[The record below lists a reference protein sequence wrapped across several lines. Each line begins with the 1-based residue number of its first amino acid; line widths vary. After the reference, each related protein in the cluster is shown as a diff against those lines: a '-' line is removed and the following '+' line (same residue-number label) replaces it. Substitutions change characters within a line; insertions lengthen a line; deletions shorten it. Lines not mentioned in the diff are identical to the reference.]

1 MSGTGDS
8 DFSPGGIVPQSVQAL
23 DISPNIT
30 ISPDDPAYQAP
41 SIMGGLDFSGNDL
54 PVRGGQN
61 DSSGGLSNIAGKIW
75 NLPNTALG
83 LAYGGAGYL
92 AGQVSH
98 ALGGQSEAPGIQLG
112 DNAIQ
117 FTNNPFGG
125 VSAITIGN
133 AEVFGNNASQPGPD
147 GQPIGAP
154 HEEQHTYQGEQLGP
168 LYLPSNL
175 LGGAAAEMLG
185 GNWHAPQNWNE
196 TGPLQNPPVP
206 WPQDGRK

>member
-1 MSGTGDS
+1 MSDTGEP
-8 DFSPGGIVPQSVQAL
+8 DFSPGDVTPQTVQAAG
-23 DISPNIT
+23 ITPVIT
-30 ISPDDPAYQAP
+30 ISPDDPTFQAP
-41 SIMGGLDFSGNDL
+41 SIMGGVDYSGNDL
-54 PVRGGQN
+54 PVQGQ
-61 DSSGGLSNIAGKIW
+61 GGLTNIAGKIW

-92 AGQVSH
+92 AGL
-98 ALGGQSEAPGIQLG
+98 ANYELGGQEQAPGIQLG
-112 DNAIQ
+112 NNAIQ

-133 AEVFGNNASQPGPD
+133 AEVFGNRALMGSD

-175 LGGAAAEMLG
+175 LGGITAEVLG
-185 GNWHAPQNWNE
+185 GDWHAPQNWNE
-196 TGPLQNPPVP
+196 TGPQQNPPVP
-206 WPQDGRK
+206 WPQGDQK